1 MNRIAIVSD
10 THCKGVISLA
20 NKLSNMDLDLLI
32 FLGDMFED
40 GEILENK
47 TGLKTINILGNN
59 DYSLE
64 NTISSE
70 QILEINGQNIFA
82 CHGHRYKVKSSFTQ
96 LSYRAEELKADI
108 CLFGH
113 SHIYT
118 NEKINGIYY
127 FNPGS
132 PSYPRSFDRIKSFG
146 LMLIDDNEVIFER
159 IIL

>member
-10 THCKGVISLA
+10 THCKGVVNLA
-20 NKLSNMDLDLLI
+20 NILSKMDLDLLI
-32 FLGDMFED
+32 FLGDIFID

-47 TGLKTINILGNN
+47 TWLKTINILGNN

-64 NTISSE
+64 NSIASE
-70 QILEINGQNIFA
+70 QMLEINGRNIFA
-82 CHGHRYKVKSSFTQ
+82 CHGHNYKVKANLNY
-96 LSYRAEELKADI
+96 LSYRAEELNADI

-132 PSYPRSFDRIKSFG
+132 PSYPRSFDGLKSFG
-146 LMLIDDNEVIFER
+146 IMLIDDEVTFER